1 MLEESRNE
9 AAIHA
14 SLDLTLPLNCPD
26 PIFYRGCRCTQKF
39 CFGDKT
45 TCSLNDFIRQ
55 IHSVPTRRCFL
66 RAQCYAKKLYCNTA
80 SPLGRS

>member
-26 PIFYRGCRCTQKF
+26 PIFLPRLQVHTKILFWGQDYM
-39 CFGDKT
+39 
-45 TCSLNDFIRQ
+45 
-55 IHSVPTRRCFL
+55 
-66 RAQCYAKKLYCNTA
+66 
-80 SPLGRS
+80 

>member
-1 MLEESRNE
+1 MLEKSGNE

-14 SLDLTLPLNCPD
+14 SLTLPLNCPD
-26 PIFYRGCRCTQKF
+26 PKAYFLTRPQGAHKNLE
-39 CFGDKT
+39 DKT
-45 TCSLNDFIRQ
+45 TCSLNNFIRQ